1 MGILLFSYNLVFGWI
16 LGKVPKMQVSKKLIQ
31 NMTRFAILITSA
43 MILNK
48 ITNPSTIYH
57 WIRGQS
63 LFKLYMIKAVNEI
76 LDVLLKGFGQAII
89 ENFCRAMSRDFEEAH
104 DSIENENETISEK
117 IMWNPLFDK
126 ITAIIVMI
134 IYGTL
139 HSFILAMEMFT
150 MHVVLT
156 SSTESIYSF
165 LFYNNF
171 GEIKITV
178 FKKCDTAGLY
188 QYAANDSVER
198 FQ

>member
-1 MGILLFSYNLVFGWI
+1 MFGWI
-16 LGKVPKMQVSKKLIQ
+16 LGKVPKKRISKKLIY
-31 NMTRFAILITSA
+31 NVTRIAILITNA
-43 MILNK
+43 IILKK
-48 ITNPSTIYH
+48 ISNPSTIYH

-76 LDVLLKGFGQAII
+76 LDVILKGFGQAII
-89 ENFCRAMSRDFEEAH
+89 ENFCRAMSRDFVES
-104 DSIENENETISEK
+104 DNENETIAEK

-134 IYGTL
+134 IYGTI

-188 QYAANDSVER
+188 
-198 FQ
+198 